1 MAKVLECD
9 CGYVARGDDDSEL
22 VAAAQAHARK
32 SHGMDLPA
40 RLILSRA
47 GTARA
52 TSANGAPR
60 AQGGS
65 NRL

>member
-9 CGYVARGDDDSEL
+9 CGYVARGEDDGEL

-32 SHGMDLPA
+32 SHGMELPA

-47 GTARA
+47 STARGRPEG
-52 TSANGAPR
+52 GAPR
-60 AQGGS
+60 AQGGYD
-65 NRL
+65 RP

>member
-9 CGYVARGDDDSEL
+9 CGYVARGEDDGEL
-22 VAAAQAHARK
+22 VAAAQTHART
-32 SHGMDLPA
+32 SHGMELPA

-47 GTARA
+47 SLASA
-52 TSANGAPR
+52 TSRGGSPR

-65 NRL
+65 NRP